1 MQTGFLIANILAFA
15 KKYISPSIIYP
26 YKRNVANT
34 FLKQGKEICYAQ
46 KSKKAVSGLLAGAV
60 CLSAV
65 YSGHA
70 VYAEGN
76 EFITSPTSD
85 QTGVIITGITDAA
98 VHDGTVTIPDEL
110 NGTPVKSLG
119 DKNVNHSFL
128 NGKDVET
135 LTLGKKCYRNDP
147 VCSV

>member
-1 MQTGFLIANILAFA
+1 MR
-15 KKYISPSIIYP
+15 KK
-26 YKRNVANT
+26 V
-34 FLKQGKEICYAQ
+34 
-46 KSKKAVSGLLAGAV
+46 KKAVSGLLAGAV

-135 LTLGKKCYRNDP
+135 LTLGKNVTGMTLYALYDTPGLKKIELAEGSPFTTNGDG
-147 VCSV
+147 VALLAGG